1 MKKPRYLVSACL
13 AGCPCRYDGKSSP
26 VKEIMQIV
34 QSGEAITFC
43 PEALGGLPTP
53 RRRCEIR
60 EADSVK
66 SVFTVDGSDCTG
78 SFVRG
83 AELSL
88 ELAVNYGIK
97 EAILKSRSPSCG
109 YGEIYDGTFSGVKIK
124 GNGITADLFIKHGI
138 KIYTELTFQKNCDS

>member
-13 AGCPCRYDGKSSP
+13 AGCPCRYDGTSYP
-26 VKEIMQIV
+26 VEEIILLAE
-34 QSGEAITFC
+34 SGEALPFC
-43 PEALGGLPTP
+43 PEGLGGLPTP
-53 RRRCEIR
+53 RSKCEIR
-60 EADSVK
+60 EADGVK

-78 SFVRG
+78 SFVKG

-109 YGEIYDGTFSGVKIK
+109 YGEIYDGTFSGRKK
-124 GNGITADLFIKHGI
+124 EGNGFTAELFIKHGI
-138 KIYTELTFQKNCDS
+138 TIYTELTFQKNCDS